1 MRTLFKRAIVGL
13 TLTIAM
19 VAIQSPAMAAG

>member
-19 VAIQSPAMAAG
+19 AGDPIAGHGGG